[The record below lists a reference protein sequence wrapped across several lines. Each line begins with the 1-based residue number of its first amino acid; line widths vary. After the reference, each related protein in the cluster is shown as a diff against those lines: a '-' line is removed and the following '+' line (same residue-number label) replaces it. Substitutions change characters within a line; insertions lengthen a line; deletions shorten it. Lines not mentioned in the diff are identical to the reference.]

1 MRSIKGKGWK
11 IGETR
16 EIDRE
21 KERGAAKNKRQT
33 REVER
38 RRKLQK
44 IRGKEEK
51 GEGNIRSKRDGE
63 FRNGMKNMYTK

>member
-21 KERGAAKNKRQT
+21 KEREGRRRQT

-44 IRGKEEK
+44 IRNKEEK
-51 GEGNIRSKRDGE
+51 GEGNIRSKRDE
-63 FRNGMKNMYTK
+63 KFRNRMKNMYTK

>member
-1 MRSIKGKGWK
+1 MRSIKRKGRK

-21 KERGAAKNKRQT
+21 KERGAAKT
-33 REVER
+33 DERERDEESC
-38 RRKLQK
+38 KK

-51 GEGNIRSKRDGE
+51 GEGNIRSKRDE
-63 FRNGMKNMYTK
+63 KFRNGMKNVYTK